1 LSRFDSGHVFNVA
14 VVSFMLLPLSVSV
27 VASAMAERL
36 RRWPTVVTGLAVVL
50 IAIQLFKLRPGEE
63 GVFIEQNGRS
73 FPIAKNQLPQAADRI
88 VAELQRGSVAGQFLF
103 VGPADLRRTRYCDTW
118 IYHLFPQLPPASYF
132 LQMDAGAANAP
143 GSRLARDVAR
153 ADWAILNRAWDV
165 LYEPNPSAEF
175 GPDEPN
181 RVVRSEF
188 DLWKESGPYL
198 LLRNKRLRNLVEQQS
213 PEQ

>member
-1 LSRFDSGHVFNVA
+1 
-14 VVSFMLLPLSVSV
+14 
-27 VASAMAERL
+27 
-36 RRWPTVVTGLAVVL
+36 
-50 IAIQLFKLRPGEE
+50 
-63 GVFIEQNGRS
+63 
-73 FPIAKNQLPQAADRI
+73 
-88 VAELQRGSVAGQFLF
+88 
-103 VGPADLRRTRYCDTW
+103 
-118 IYHLFPQLPPASYF
+118 LPPASYF

-143 GSRLARDVAR
+143 GSRLARYVAR

-181 RVVRSEF
+181 QVVRSEF